1 MARVIMPLCAERHYM
16 GSTSNGRF
24 STDRSLRPDYDR
36 RPSAQ
41 TRARWAANHDAN
53 LTRYLRDQH
62 VVGLVLACQ
71 DARDNL
77 SAGQARLA
85 ELDAALNEA
94 RTSGDAV
101 REAKLAEAQAWLR
114 DHLDDTL
121 QTRRRA
127 SQQLRLIGIS
137 PKQEALI
144 RAEIAA
150 RSEARTARLSA

>member
-1 MARVIMPLCAERHYM
+1 M
-16 GSTSNGRF
+16 
-24 STDRSLRPDYDR
+24 
-36 RPSAQ
+36 
-41 TRARWAANHDAN
+41 
-53 LTRYLRDQH
+53 
-62 VVGLVLACQ
+62 LACQ